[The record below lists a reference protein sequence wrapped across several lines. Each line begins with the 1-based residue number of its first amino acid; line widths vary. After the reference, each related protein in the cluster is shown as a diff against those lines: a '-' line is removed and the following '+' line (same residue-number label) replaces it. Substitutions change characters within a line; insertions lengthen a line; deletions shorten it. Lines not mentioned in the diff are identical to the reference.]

1 MKSKRGITITSLV
14 VYIIAMTLVVG
25 VVSYITRYFYKNV
38 SENSG
43 KETNLSTYIKFN
55 SYFTNEIN
63 VSQNSVEANETNA
76 ELSQV
81 ESYIVFSKTKNQYT
95 FKKGKIY
102 LNQIEICKNVESCIF
117 TYNANDESIN
127 VTMIIDG
134 QEFNTTYT
142 CNKW

>member
-1 MKSKRGITITSLV
+1 MKSKRGVTITSLV

-38 SENSG
+38 SENAANG
-43 KETNLSTYIKFN
+43 TNLSEYIKFN
-55 SYFTNEIN
+55 SYFTEEIN
-63 VSQNSVEANETNA
+63 TVKNGVDVNETR
-76 ELSQV
+76 EQLSQI

-95 FKKGKIY
+95 FKNGKIY

-134 QEFNTTYT
+134 QNFNTTYT